1 VATGGR
7 IRALVENVGNAL
19 WRRFMEKLLV
29 AAICLLS
36 GVVLTALSH
45 RPARGLA
52 AVVDVT
58 RHDIALWMLL

>member
-1 VATGGR
+1 
-7 IRALVENVGNAL
+7 
-19 WRRFMEKLLV
+19 MEKLIV

-52 AVVDVT
+52 TVVDVT